1 MSIAHSALTIV
12 LREHAGCLGSF
23 KADQHARLR
32 RLHEITQECE
42 IQAESFMADAKWDEV
57 AAIREETLARI
68 NRFAP
73 VLVTSTYY
81 VHTYWKIQR
90 LYKKRLSD
98 DRRNEKRRQQRRKT
112 H

>member
-1 MSIAHSALTIV
+1 MPIAHSALTIV

-68 NRFAP
+68 NRLAP
-73 VLVTSTYY
+73 VLVTDTYVNAY
-81 VHTYWKIQR
+81 FKIQR

-98 DRRNEKRRQQRRKT
+98 DRRNEKRRHQRRRT

>member
-68 NRFAP
+68 NRFTP
-73 VLVTSTYY
+73 VLVTDAYVSTYF
-81 VHTYWKIQR
+81 KIQR

-98 DRRNEKRRQQRRKT
+98 DRRNEKRR
-112 H
+112 

>member
-1 MSIAHSALTIV
+1 MSLAHSALTIV
-12 LREHAGCLGSF
+12 LREHACCLGSF
-23 KADQHARLR
+23 KADQRARLN

-42 IQAESFMADAKWDEV
+42 MQAESFMADAKWDDV
-57 AAIREETLARI
+57 GTIREETLARI

-73 VLVTSTYY
+73 VLVTSTY
-81 VHTYWKIQR
+81 VNTYWKIQR